1 MTTSSSAVPGPRDD
15 HTAESL
21 RSRAS
26 SIVTTTTKFSL
37 ETLSQDD
44 RSSIGA
50 LRDWQRPTPAS
61 RPRSLRSMTSIARPA
76 PPYTAMLDSDLL
88 LLPTHQNGDFQ
99 PPAGPQAE
107 PTTRPAAVSAAASTA
122 EVLPPSPSAGSTAS
136 PRDGAESPTDDPD
149 NPRARIITY
158 YNLVVRTLDQN
169 YTASLEKLRAQ
180 HASDLASTR
189 HSIDAAYRA
198 QWKAK
203 NREIE
208 VIRQEAAREIE
219 EVKKESA
226 KELESLEK
234 GCEANARQMERAIL
248 EHREQKDN
256 EMAVAVLKARHE
268 VEDLWERRW
277 AERMKVEGEEKKRRE
292 REHLVQIEKVTGGAR
307 KTLGKE
313 ERVGGEG
320 RDRGVQTD
328 GN

>member
-1 MTTSSSAVPGPRDD
+1 MLVPMTSSSAVGAVPDPGDGS
-15 HTAESL
+15 TTESL

-50 LRDWQRPTPAS
+50 LRDWQRPNPAS

-76 PPYTAMLDSDLL
+76 PPYSATLDSSL
-88 LLPTHQNGDFQ
+88 LLPTHQHGDFQ
-99 PPAGPQAE
+99 SRPSLQVE
-107 PTTRPAAVSAAASTA
+107 PTVPPSASASIN
-122 EVLPPSPSAGSTAS
+122 EILSSSPSAGSTAS
-136 PRDGAESPTDDPD
+136 PHEGGDSPTDDPD

-158 YNLVVRTLDQN
+158 YNRVVRTLDQN
-169 YTASLEKLRAQ
+169 YTTSLENLRTQ

-208 VIRQEAAREIE
+208 VIRQEAAREVE
-219 EVKKESA
+219 EVKKECA
-226 KELESLEK
+226 REMERMEKE
-234 GCEANARQMERAIL
+234 CEVNARQMERAII
-248 EHREQKDN
+248 EHREQKDR

-277 AERMKVEGEEKKRRE
+277 AERMKVEEEEKRRRE
-292 REHLVQIEKVTGGAR
+292 REHLAQMERVTTSVR
-307 KTLGKE
+307 KTLEAE
-313 ERVGGEG
+313 ERAGGEES
-320 RDRGVQTD
+320 D
-328 GN
+328 